1 MSSDSDD
8 IPSDV
13 EEAARSAISSVI
25 PNKSKAKYDLAY
37 EKLEKWCEGKNI
49 KHINEKI
56 LLAYFEGKNTLW
68 TLYSMLRSELS
79 LKRNIDI
86 KKYTNLVAFLK
97 GQSDGYHAKKSNVLS
112 KQNIAKFLI
121 EADDKTFLMAK
132 VNSNRTIAIYFLI
145 LTVYNYTLIITT
157 YLLRLQ

>member
-13 EEAARSAISSVI
+13 EEAAQSAISSVI

-56 LLAYFEGKNTLW
+56 LLAYFEGKKTLKASTLW

-97 GQSDGYHAKKSNVLS
+97 RQSDGSTLKSPTS
-112 KQNIAKFLI
+112 CR
-121 EADDKTFLMAK
+121 
-132 VNSNRTIAIYFLI
+132 NRISQVF
-145 LTVYNYTLIITT
+145 
-157 YLLRLQ
+157 